1 VPPSNHATTTLELR
15 VEVRVDPSKGE
26 RFLEVFA
33 ACRAATLLE
42 PGCRRY
48 ALYRSQEEPTS
59 FVLLEQWASP
69 RALLDHFATDHFKEY
84 IRLGETEQ
92 LLAAPTTVVLAGQ
105 RMDSSELAEQVRQ
118 LVAG

>member
-1 VPPSNHATTTLELR
+1 MPSATHAPTTLELR
-15 VEVRVDPSKGE
+15 VEVRVDQAKSE

-33 ACRAATLLE
+33 YCRTATLLE

-48 ALYRSQEEPTS
+48 ALYRSLEDSSS
-59 FVLLEQWASP
+59 FVLLEQWTSP
-69 RALLDHFATDHFKEY
+69 RALLEHFATDHFKEY
-84 IRLGETEQ
+84 IRLGETER
-92 LLAAPTTVVLAGQ
+92 LPAAPTTVVLAGQ